1 MTKRKRCQSSIEQ
14 PVEKVPLTD
23 LKELVS
29 NTLKEVQ
36 SSEIITQNTGSNTNK
51 LKRVLNVQQQMLD
64 LINKF

>member
-1 MTKRKRCQSSIEQ
+1 MTKRKRCQPSIEK
-14 PVEKVPLTD
+14 PVEKVALTQ

-51 LKRVLNVQQQMLD
+51 LKKVLDVQQQMLD